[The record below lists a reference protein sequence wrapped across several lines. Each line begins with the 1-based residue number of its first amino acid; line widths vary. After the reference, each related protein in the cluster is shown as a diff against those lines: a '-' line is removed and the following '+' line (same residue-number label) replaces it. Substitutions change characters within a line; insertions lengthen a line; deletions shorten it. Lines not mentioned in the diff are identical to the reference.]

1 MFVRD
6 YSDVVKV
13 AFIVFN
19 GHLADVDLLGVRF
32 SLLCLLLGLLLIGL
46 KGFSFGLGLGGLHL
60 GDGFSLS
67 SLGGSLLLLFFS
79 LRFFSGSFL
88 LFVVFSIVLLAS
100 LCFNVTNEVGEKCFH
115 LLVSFSIEHARVLV
129 ESIVLG
135 AVPVEEEFSIKEL
148 SVVESLTEGG
158 GLLLHGGKG

>member
-13 AFIVFN
+13 AFVVFN

-32 SLLCLLLGLLLIGL
+32 SLLCLLLCLLLIVL

-60 GDGFSLS
+60 GDSFPLS

-79 LRFFSGSFL
+79 LRFFSGSLL
-88 LFVVFSIVLLAS
+88 LFIVFSIVLLAG
-100 LCFNVTNEVGEKCFH
+100 LCSINNT
-115 LLVSFSIEHARVLV
+115 LLVSFKR
-129 ESIVLG
+129 
-135 AVPVEEEFSIKEL
+135 
-148 SVVESLTEGG
+148 EGEVKKCDRFER
-158 GLLLHGGKG
+158 LRTRR

>member
-6 YSDVVKV
+6 CSDVVKV
-13 AFIVFN
+13 AFVVFN

-32 SLLCLLLGLLLIGL
+32 SLLCLLLGLLLIVL

-60 GDGFSLS
+60 GDSFPLS

-88 LFVVFSIVLLAS
+88 LFIVFSIVLLAG

-148 SVVESLTEGG
+148 SVVESLTESG

>member
-6 YSDVVKV
+6 NSDVVKV

-60 GDGFSLS
+60 GDGFPLS

-79 LRFFSGSFL
+79 LRFFSGSLL
-88 LFVVFSIVLLAS
+88 LFVVFSIVLLAG
-100 LCFNVTNEVGEKCFH
+100 LCSINKT
-115 LLVSFSIEHARVLV
+115 LLVSFKR
-129 ESIVLG
+129 
-135 AVPVEEEFSIKEL
+135 
-148 SVVESLTEGG
+148 EGEVKKCDRFERLRTG
-158 GLLLHGGKG
+158 R

>member
-1 MFVRD
+1 MFVLD
-6 YSDVVKV
+6 CSDVVKV

-79 LRFFSGSFL
+79 LRFFSGSLL

-100 LCFNVTNEVGEKCFH
+100 LCSINKT
-115 LLVSFSIEHARVLV
+115 LLVSFKR
-129 ESIVLG
+129 
-135 AVPVEEEFSIKEL
+135 
-148 SVVESLTEGG
+148 EGG
-158 GLLLHGGKG
+158 VKKCDRFERLRTGR